1 MGDRQVKIVEDQGK
15 NTMGFKKS
23 VREIVKGVVG
33 STEFYDAEMLT
44 VFWETK
50 PEIVKYL
57 ESLPSKAELKEI
69 LRQLGKPSREIIRFY
84 ESAAKEAGIGPDDVR
99 DLDEWLDILTQH
111 PELMQRPIV
120 VKDGQARIGQP
131 PEDVLE
137 II

>member
-1 MGDRQVKIVEDQGK
+1 MATVIYHNPRCS
-15 NTMGFKKS
+15 KS
-23 VREIVKGVVG
+23 RATLALLESKGI
-33 STEFYDAEMLT
+33 
-44 VFWETK
+44 K

-69 LRQLGKPSREIIRFY
+69 LQRLGKSPQEIIRFS

-111 PELMQRPIV
+111 PVLMQRPIV
-120 VKDGQARIGQP
+120 VKDGKARIGRP